1 MLKIHLLYR
10 ERKHQNKSKDQVLQP
25 NGSSASRME
34 ESNKLQRRLLF
45 SGMSRIRLLVP
56 KLKCSASWTFYL
68 IAPCF
73 LERQGRDNLF
83 SKELARLARPV
94 YFAGDTL
101 SEYMQQVLALFG
113 FSEWK
118 RIPEDEVEG
127 YQTQIGLQSD
137 TEAL

>member
-1 MLKIHLLYR
+1 
-10 ERKHQNKSKDQVLQP
+10 
-25 NGSSASRME
+25 ME
-34 ESNKLQRRLLF
+34 EDNKLQWRLLF

-56 KLKCSASWTFYL
+56 KLKCAASCTFYL

-101 SEYMQQVLALFG
+101 LECILWVLALYG

-118 RIPEDEVEG
+118 RIPKDEVKG

>member
-1 MLKIHLLYR
+1 MKKRILSILISGALLL
-10 ERKHQNKSKDQVLQP
+10 ETVFANAVSVD
-25 NGSSASRME
+25 
-34 ESNKLQRRLLF
+34 F
-45 SGMSRIRLLVP
+45 
-56 KLKCSASWTFYL
+56 

-101 SEYMQQVLALFG
+101 SEFMLWVVALFG

-118 RIPEDEVEG
+118 QIPEDEIEV
-127 YQTQIGLQSD
+127 YQTQICLQSY
-137 TEAL
+137 TGAL

>member
-1 MLKIHLLYR
+1 
-10 ERKHQNKSKDQVLQP
+10 
-25 NGSSASRME
+25 ME
-34 ESNKLQRRLLF
+34 EDNKLQWRLL
-45 SGMSRIRLLVP
+45 SSEMSRIRLLVP

-73 LERQGRDNLF
+73 LERKGRDNLF

-101 SEYMQQVLALFG
+101 SEFMLWVLALYG

-118 RIPEDEVEG
+118 RIPEDEIKG

>member
-1 MLKIHLLYR
+1 M
-10 ERKHQNKSKDQVLQP
+10 
-25 NGSSASRME
+25 G
-34 ESNKLQRRLLF
+34 
-45 SGMSRIRLLVP
+45 
-56 KLKCSASWTFYL
+56 C
-68 IAPCF
+68 
-73 LERQGRDNLF
+73 QGRDNLF

-94 YFAGDTL
+94 YFVRDTL
-101 SEYMQQVLALFG
+101 IEFMQWVLALYR

>member
-1 MLKIHLLYR
+1 MLFM
-10 ERKHQNKSKDQVLQP
+10 
-25 NGSSASRME
+25 G
-34 ESNKLQRRLLF
+34 
-45 SGMSRIRLLVP
+45 
-56 KLKCSASWTFYL
+56 
-68 IAPCF
+68 
-73 LERQGRDNLF
+73 RQGRDNLF

-101 SEYMQQVLALFG
+101 LECMLWVLALFG

-118 RIPEDEVEG
+118 RIPEDKVEG

>member
-1 MLKIHLLYR
+1 
-10 ERKHQNKSKDQVLQP
+10 
-25 NGSSASRME
+25 ME
-34 ESNKLQRRLLF
+34 ESNKLQWRLLF

-56 KLKCSASWTFYL
+56 KLKCAACCAFYL

-101 SEYMQQVLALFG
+101 LECMLWVLALFG

-118 RIPEDEVEG
+118 RIPKNGIKGIIHKFACNLIEKHYND
-127 YQTQIGLQSD
+127 TIGKNF
-137 TEAL
+137 EHKR

>member
-1 MLKIHLLYR
+1 
-10 ERKHQNKSKDQVLQP
+10 
-25 NGSSASRME
+25 ME
-34 ESNKLQRRLLF
+34 EDNKLQWRLLF

-56 KLKCSASWTFYL
+56 KLKCAACCAFYL

-83 SKELARLARPV
+83 SKALARLARPV

-101 SEYMQQVLALFG
+101 LECMLWVLALFG

-137 TEAL
+137 TEEL